1 LSTNFQFLILN
12 FQFFC
17 YFFVLVPEKTKK
29 AKTKKSKN
37 EKKRNPRMCLCGR
50 RQTRRR
56 CAECG
61 RESARYE
68 TAVRD
73 VLASDYRL
81 AGFAWDTRAISRQSK
96 QSKQGKDNQC
106 TRRPDFLW
114 MFDGACVVLEV
125 DENEHRDY
133 DAADEEARVDEIER
147 ALGRRVAWV
156 RLRIARGAPID
167 AVRARVEESAD
178 IIAELISLARK
189 KVGDSQTKTKKSVTL
204 EVK

>member
-1 LSTNFQFLILN
+1 
-12 FQFFC
+12 
-17 YFFVLVPEKTKK
+17 
-29 AKTKKSKN
+29 
-37 EKKRNPRMCLCGR
+37 M
-50 RQTRRR
+50 
-56 CAECG
+56 
-61 RESARYE
+61 
-68 TAVRD
+68 RD

-81 AGFAWDTRAISRQSK
+81 AGFAWDTRAASRQSK
-96 QSKQGKDNQC
+96 QSKASQPSK
-106 TRRPDFLW
+106 RRPDFLW

>member
-1 LSTNFQFLILN
+1 
-12 FQFFC
+12 
-17 YFFVLVPEKTKK
+17 
-29 AKTKKSKN
+29 
-37 EKKRNPRMCLCGR
+37 MCLCGR

-81 AGFAWDTRAISRQSK
+81 AGFAWDTRAASRQSK
-96 QSKQGKDNQC
+96 ESKTSKKSKDNQC
-106 TRRPDFLW
+106 ARRPDFLW

-167 AVRARVEESAD
+167 AVRARVEESVD

>member
-1 LSTNFQFLILN
+1 
-12 FQFFC
+12 
-17 YFFVLVPEKTKK
+17 
-29 AKTKKSKN
+29 
-37 EKKRNPRMCLCGR
+37 MCLCGR

-81 AGFAWDTRAISRQSK
+81 AGFAWDTRAASRQSTRSKTSK
-96 QSKQGKDNQC
+96 QSDTTKC
-106 TRRPDFLW
+106 ARRPDFLW
-114 MFDGACVVLEV
+114 TFDGACVVLEV

>member
-1 LSTNFQFLILN
+1 
-12 FQFFC
+12 
-17 YFFVLVPEKTKK
+17 
-29 AKTKKSKN
+29 
-37 EKKRNPRMCLCGR
+37 MCLCGR

-81 AGFAWDTRAISRQSK
+81 AGFAWDTRAASRQSK
-96 QSKQGKDNQC
+96 QSKQSTTSKASKDNQC
-106 TRRPDFLW
+106 ARRPDFLW

>member
-1 LSTNFQFLILN
+1 
-12 FQFFC
+12 
-17 YFFVLVPEKTKK
+17 
-29 AKTKKSKN
+29 
-37 EKKRNPRMCLCGR
+37 MCLCGR

-81 AGFAWDTRAISRQSK
+81 AGFAWDTRAAGRQSVWRE
-96 QSKQGKDNQC
+96 QSKTTTRGARSA
-106 TRRPDFLW
+106 RRPDFLW
-114 MFDGACVVLEV
+114 TFDGACVVLEV

-133 DAADEEARVDEIER
+133 DPADEEARVREIER

-156 RLRIARGAPID
+156 RLRIARGASLD
-167 AVRARVEESAD
+167 AVRERVEESAD

-204 EVK
+204 EVKVKEK

>member
-1 LSTNFQFLILN
+1 M
-12 FQFFC
+12 
-17 YFFVLVPEKTKK
+17 FVLVPKK
-29 AKTKKSKN
+29 AKKQTKGPKKAKYQKN
-37 EKKRNPRMCLCGR
+37 EKKKKKKEKRMCLCGR

-81 AGFAWDTRAISRQSK
+81 AGFAWDTRAASRQSKQSK

-106 TRRPDFLW
+106 ARRPDFLW